1 MVHPKHRCHVLWHRY
16 DPITAGQGRFS
27 VITGNYYRGCDVFVI
42 VYDATNR
49 TSCDHVDARLTQI
62 QQYRDMQHGVIL
74 ICANKADLV
83 SEVVVS
89 ERDERAKG
97 DMVGALFVPTSARTG
112 RNVDFALLTATER
125 IVEIRKLKLED
136 KRTRTLEFVS
146 RQECRKSSI

>member
-1 MVHPKHRCHVLWHRY
+1 MV
-16 DPITAGQGRFS
+16 
-27 VITGNYYRGCDVFVI
+27 
-42 VYDATNR
+42 
-49 TSCDHVDARLTQI
+49 TQI
-62 QQYRDMQHGVIL
+62 QQYHDMQHGVIL

-136 KRTRTLEFVS
+136 KRTRTLD
-146 RQECRKSSI
+146 RIRIAARMQEKFDLATRHQIANCCTSS